1 MSVQVIGAGLAGLAA
16 ACRLVEAGQHVVLH
30 EAAKFAGGRAR
41 SYDDP
46 VLGCRIDNGN
56 HLLLSGNHAAM
67 AFLARIGASDTLSGP
82 QAPVFPFIDLA
93 DGARWDLRLNRSRIP
108 WWIFAPSRRVPG
120 TGLRDY
126 AALLKLRRAG
136 LDDLVAPM
144 VGGAGPLYRKLL
156 EPLAIAALNTMPEI
170 ASAAPLAA
178 VVAET
183 IERGGH
189 AAVPRF
195 AKIGLSESFIDPAIE
210 WLRAKGADIRFGQR
224 VTAIDPAQPTV
235 LAVPPWVAATLV
247 PGLVVPDAFEFDLQS
262 AFPVC
267 VSTRRGGVLGDDRR
281 DDRMGVCPEGH
292 SLGHDFGGQPLCGAG
307 ERGDCGK
314 SLGGAGGGVWAARR
328 DAGTPGG
335 VGAAGDVHGD
345 TGAVAAPAEGPDGKQ
360 KPRSGGGLDGYGAAR
375 DDRRGDPLRRYRGGG
390 FAWVKEAGKG
400 KEVAAF

>member
-1 MSVQVIGAGLAGLAA
+1 MAQARIGGAAADLMSVQVIGAGLAGLAA
-16 ACRLVEAGQHVVLH
+16 ACRLAEAGQHVVLH

-56 HLLLSGNHAAM
+56 HLLLSGNYAAM
-67 AFLARIGASDTLSGP
+67 GYLARIGAEDTLSGP
-82 QAPVFPFIDLA
+82 EAPVFPFIDLGN
-93 DGARWDLRLNRSRIP
+93 GARWDLRLNRSRIP

-136 LDDLVAPM
+136 VDDLVAPM
-144 VGGAGPLYRKLL
+144 VGGDGPLYRKLL

-195 AKIGLSESFIDPAIE
+195 AKIGLSESFVDPAIE
-210 WLRAKGADIRFGQR
+210 WLRAKGAEIRFGQR

-235 LAVPPWVAATLV
+235 LAVPPWVAASLV
-247 PGLVVPDAFEFDLQS
+247 PGLVVPDAFESICNLHFRFAL
-262 AFPVC
+262 A
-267 VSTRRGGVLGDDRR
+267 
-281 DDRMGVCPEGH
+281 
-292 SLGHDFGGQPLCGAG
+292 
-307 ERGDCGK
+307 
-314 SLGGAGGGVWAARR
+314 
-328 DAGTPGG
+328 PG
-335 VGAAGDVHGD
+335 
-345 TGAVAAPAEGPDGKQ
+345 
-360 KPRSGGGLDGYGAAR
+360 
-375 DDRRGDPLRRYRGGG
+375 
-390 FAWVKEAGKG
+390 EAGFWG
-400 KEVAAF
+400 MIGGMTEWVFARKEILSVTISTANRYAELE